1 MKPVVDQKIRVL
13 VGTTIAIGPGKADL
27 LEAIENT
34 KSISAAAKKMHMSYR
49 RAWMLV
55 DAMNN
60 SFRQPLVITS
70 KGGKSGGGALVT
82 ECGKKV
88 LLRYRKIQKKAE
100 KAIAND
106 IADIS
111 KFISR

>member
-1 MKPVVDQKIRVL
+1 MLDQKIRIL
-13 VGTTIAIGPGKADL
+13 VGKTIALGPGKADL
-27 LEAIENT
+27 LEAIGNT
-34 KSISAAAKKMHMSYR
+34 QSISAAAKQMRMSYR

-60 SFRQPLVITS
+60 SFSVPLVATT

-88 LLRYRKIQKKAE
+88 LSRYRIIQKKAE
-100 KAIAND
+100 KAISKD
-106 IADIS
+106 IAEIS
-111 KFISR
+111 KLIQR